1 MWRIQHG
8 ELPDTLRPS
17 VWWISIG
24 TNDFLR
30 ESHCSPEVVL
40 MGITRVVE
48 QVRISRPGSI
58 IVVNSLLPR
67 STEELNGKLV
77 DSENPEKKTV
87 WEGIM
92 EVNRGLRRYC
102 EKYLNVVYFD
112 ATDIFLEE
120 SDSHAGVEGMYIP
133 RSLMGDYLHPTAE
146 GYRRWGESMVE
157 AIHEITDASKSKM
170 GRKPLPHRQGGKGG
184 KR

>member
-1 MWRIQHG
+1 
-8 ELPDTLRPS
+8 
-17 VWWISIG
+17 
-24 TNDFLR
+24 
-30 ESHCSPEVVL
+30 
-40 MGITRVVE
+40 
-48 QVRISRPGSI
+48 
-58 IVVNSLLPR
+58 
-67 STEELNGKLV
+67 
-77 DSENPEKKTV
+77 
-87 WEGIM
+87 
-92 EVNRGLRRYC
+92 
-102 EKYLNVVYFD
+102 VYFD